1 MRECL
6 DEGVLQSYF
15 DGELSGEHMESAAS
29 HLASCMEC
37 ASAARELEDEAVLL
51 SNALAVEF
59 DGAVP
64 TERLRH
70 RIDVAVAGL
79 EFGNQNSVR
88 EPVAVGGRG
97 WLESLSALFAFT
109 PQRTFGYAALAVML
123 ALGTIIGVIKLRQTP
138 SNNIDTSGTMAGA
151 TASPAPITSNPNPGP
166 EKSSDVTAPI
176 APKAS
181 DVASVPVKRPRSERR
196 RATAGDQ
203 AVAQVQLL
211 PGERS
216 YLKTI
221 AALDSTIKSS
231 NNRPMRPELRAEYE
245 RNLAV
250 VDRALAATRN
260 AAKKNPNDPDA
271 AEFMFNAYQSKVD
284 LLNTV
289 ADARLYNRP

>member
-6 DEGVLQSYF
+6 DEGILQSYF
-15 DGELSGEHMESAAS
+15 DGELTNEHMEGVTS
-29 HLASCMEC
+29 HLVSCMKC
-37 ASAARELEDEAVLL
+37 AAAARELEGEVILL
-51 SNALAVEF
+51 SSALAPEF
-59 DGAVP
+59 DAIVP

-79 EFGNQNSVR
+79 PLGNQNAVR
-88 EPVAVGGRG
+88 EPVVMAGRG
-97 WLESLSALFAFT
+97 WLQSLSALFAFT
-109 PQRTFGYAALAVML
+109 PQRTFGYAAVAVVLAF
-123 ALGTIIGVIKLRQTP
+123 AAIIGAIQLRQSLAPTINEANVAVTP
-138 SNNIDTSGTMAGA
+138 PQGPATKSSTMGSDAV
-151 TASPAPITSNPNPGP
+151 SEVMPAPVAN
-166 EKSSDVTAPI
+166 
-176 APKAS
+176 
-181 DVASVPVKRPRSERR
+181 ASVVARNPVQRTRSVRPRTTVSN
-196 RATAGDQ
+196 Q
-203 AVAQVQLL
+203 AVAQVKLL

-221 AALDSTIKSS
+221 AALDSTIKAN
-231 NNRPMRPELRAEYE
+231 NNRPMRPALQAEYE
-245 RNLAV
+245 MNLAV